1 MEIKNNPAFSQA
13 TQNTSKGKQIEQA
26 STQGSNH
33 SGTQASSS
41 SRADSVTFT
50 SDALRLHALVRDA
63 IENHSVVDIQRVDSV
78 RLAIKEGSFEIN
90 PEQIATKMIA
100 MEQIG
105 TIIR

>member
-13 TQNTSKGKQIEQA
+13 TQNTSKGKQTEQA

-63 IENHSVVDIQRVDSV
+63 HRESFSSRYYSASI
-78 RLAIKEGSFEIN
+78 AFGS
-90 PEQIATKMIA
+90 PLRKAVLK
-100 MEQIG
+100 
-105 TIIR
+105 